1 MEIVLFSFLYSY
13 KLCLKLGCRGN
24 HLGALSTSSF
34 CLHCFALNSINQVG
48 FNDYRKGSSPQ
59 EIQEKFLSMQLE
71 YFEKYPLARQHI
83 MAIPPIGK
91 THGDVNDVLQK
102 LSKFT
107 ETNFI
112 SLKALR
118 DTRTERIR
126 PNLMYGIHY
135 NEYGIK
141 LVARDIKKSLYSDAN
156 RENRQLKVLN
166 EVMTNDTHTNDTH
179 TNASN
184 EPSAMD
190 TSNEVVSTT
199 PSAE

>member
-1 MEIVLFSFLYSY
+1 MKPEAHVIKADRYTINEAIDNIPTIDQPSNVKDIVF
-13 KLCLKLGCRGN
+13 
-24 HLGALSTSSF
+24 
-34 CLHCFALNSINQVG
+34 QVG
-48 FNDYRKGSSPQ
+48 FNDYRKGSPPQ
-59 EIQEKFLSMQLE
+59 KIQEKFLSMQLE

-141 LVARDIKKSLYSDAN
+141 LVARDIKKSL
-156 RENRQLKVLN
+156 
-166 EVMTNDTHTNDTH
+166 
-179 TNASN
+179 
-184 EPSAMD
+184 
-190 TSNEVVSTT
+190 
-199 PSAE
+199 